1 MDQYELIRTGYRV
14 YGKSISE
21 LARLTG
27 HSRNTVKKAIRGEPW
42 GYRERQH
49 QPFPALGSYLKII
62 DRWLASDKDKPSNQR
77 HTARRIYN
85 RLVHEHGFKGSESTV
100 RRYVRLAKMQLGL
113 AGPGAF
119 IPCDP
124 EAGYEGEVDW
134 GQATAL
140 IAGQTQRLKFFCMR
154 SKYSGKHF
162 VRFYPCERQQ
172 AFFDAHMRAF
182 EFFGGVFPV
191 LIYDNLTTAV
201 GKVMRGKD
209 RQEQEAFSK
218 FKAYYSFE
226 AKFCTPGKA
235 HEKGGVEGL
244 VGLARRNYMVP
255 IPEAESLEELN
266 EKILQQCLSYGKHKM
281 AGRDR
286 TVNALYEE
294 EKKHLLPLPR
304 EGFSNV
310 RYLEARVDKYATVV
324 ADKNRYSIP
333 SAYAGFKAKVLLY
346 VDRVEIFSNGK
357 KLALHERMYGNNK
370 WCLQADHYLELIQQ
384 RPRAFHSARP
394 IRQWRESW
402 PHGLHVLLERF
413 CEAQGETKG
422 IKDFITVLMLYREH
436 PADEMDAAVEQAGKN
451 RVSTSDGVR
460 HLLAQRACEVHSSEP
475 LRAWSSLPPADV
487 SVYGQLGGA
496 L

>member
-21 LARLTG
+21 PARLTA

-42 GYRERQH
+42 GYRERQQ
-49 QPFPALGSYLKII
+49 QPFPALGKYLKII
-62 DRWLASDKDKPSNQR
+62 DGWLESDKDKPSKQR

-85 RLVHEHGFKGSESTV
+85 RLVHEHGFKGSESAV
-100 RRYVRLAKMQLGL
+100 RRYVRLAKMQFGLG
-113 AGPGAF
+113 GSGAF

-140 IAGQTQRLKFFCMR
+140 IAGERQRLKFFCMR
-154 SKYSGKHF
+154 STYSGKHF

-209 RQEQEAFSK
+209 RQEQEDFSK

-226 AKFCTPGKA
+226 ARFCTPGKA

-244 VGLARRNYMVP
+244 VGLARRNSMVP

-266 EKILQQCLSYGKHKM
+266 EKILQQCLSYGNHKM

-310 RYLEARVDKYATVV
+310 RFLEARVDKYATVV
-324 ADKNRYSIP
+324 ADKNRYSVP

-346 VDRVEIFSNGK
+346 VDRVEVFSNGK

-384 RPRAFHSARP
+384 RPRAFIVRDRFANGVRAGPMVFMSFWSGFARP
-394 IRQWRESW
+394 RGRPKESRISSRCSCCTENIRLMRWKRPWRR
-402 PHGLHVLLERF
+402 P
-413 CEAQGETKG
+413 AQTE
-422 IKDFITVLMLYREH
+422 
-436 PADEMDAAVEQAGKN
+436 
-451 RVSTSDGVR
+451 
-460 HLLAQRACEVHSSEP
+460 
-475 LRAWSSLPPADV
+475 
-487 SVYGQLGGA
+487 
-496 L
+496 